1 MSSSTAKFTSVQRQ
15 SRRYSAH
22 YRELV
27 ITYEGHEQEISV
39 RPPDLSIQGMF
50 IQTTRH
56 FPEGAVLRVR
66 FHLAHSQYEVTA
78 RAEVRYCLTGVG
90 IGIEFIDISP
100 DAQEA
105 IMEELRGDD
114 NPKHRQP

>member
-1 MSSSTAKFTSVQRQ
+1 MSPSTANLSSVQRQ
-15 SRRYSAH
+15 AKRYSAH

-39 RPPDLSIQGMF
+39 RPPDLSTQGMF

-66 FHLAHSQYEVTA
+66 FQLAHSQYQVTA
-78 RAEVRYCLTGVG
+78 RAEVRYCLSGVG
-90 IGIEFIDISP
+90 IGIEFIEISP
-100 DAQEA
+100 EAQDA
-105 IMEELRGDD
+105 ISVELRSEGDA
-114 NPKHRQP
+114 KSK